1 MSGRRTTGSRR
12 AGPRPRRNTMK
23 KTGPASCD
31 DCQARIVYIQMVATG
46 KRIPVDPIP
55 DDQGTV
61 CARLIGNQLQ
71 GYVISR
77 DHPYERPYTRYVA
90 HFGTCDA
97 RPRPVP
103 KPKPEP
109 APTLFDAEP
118 DTCRLVEVDGGVIR
132 VHGAGEM
139 NDEDRAAFAEIVRA
153 ARRRYERDNP

>member
-1 MSGRRTTGSRR
+1 MSAKRRRGRVYR
-12 AGPRPRRNTMK
+12 AK
-23 KTGPASCD
+23 KTGPTSCD
-31 DCQARIVYIQMVATG
+31 DCQARIVYVVMVATG

-55 DDQGTV
+55 NDAGIV

-71 GYVISR
+71 GYVESK
-77 DHPYERPYTRYVA
+77 DHPCERPYTRYVA
-90 HFGTCDA
+90 HFGTCDS
-97 RPRPVP
+97 RPRPAP
-103 KPKPEP
+103 KPKTEP

-118 DTCRLVEVDGGVIR
+118 DTCRLVEVDGEVIR